1 MPEAARAA
9 VEDLL
14 LGSTARPAPKA
25 AIRKAVKRKVLAEKK
40 PPAEA
45 ARSEKSEK
53 VERLSKPQIASFIP
67 IVRSIAYSSDRAV
80 TPAVQVGVPQREEKN
95 S

>member
-1 MPEAARAA
+1 VPEAAHAA

-25 AIRKAVKRKVLAEKK
+25 AIGKAVKRKVFAEKK

-45 ARSEKSEK
+45 RVQRKKRKSGAIVK
-53 VERLSKPQIASFIP
+53 ASNCESHSGREICL
-67 IVRSIAYSSDRAV
+67 VVDRAP
-80 TPAVQVGVPQREEKN
+80 TPAV
-95 S
+95 

>member
-1 MPEAARAA
+1 MPEAAHAA

-25 AIRKAVKRKVLAEKK
+25 AIGKAVKRKVLAEKK

-45 ARSEKSEK
+45 RVQRKKRKSGAIVKASKLRVSFRS
-53 VERLSKPQIASFIP
+53 
-67 IVRSIAYSSDRAV
+67 
-80 TPAVQVGVPQREEKN
+80 
-95 S
+95 